1 MNAWCGLHTSFVGAV
16 GRIPFFFSRHTF
28 PTWGKLQQP
37 LPQDILFCVE
47 DAQIVAA
54 GDDYFVTK
62 VEYLPFQRPLLKIRL
77 PPGIRKKAKLC
88 FETRIYT
95 PHPLPCPKIPLKR
108 LALNIP
114 PLESFVH
121 LRQWRETIHT
131 IALVPNEIKLAW
143 ILTAFICT
151 VNPCP
156 MRFWL
161 YAVENNEM
169 YRETNLPEAENF

>member
-16 GRIPFFFSRHTF
+16 GRIPFFLSRHTF
-28 PTWGKLQQP
+28 RTWGTLQQP

-77 PPGIRKKAKLC
+77 PPGIRKEAKLF
-88 FETRIYT
+88 FEIRIYI

-114 PLESFVH
+114 PLETFVH
-121 LRQWRETIHT
+121 LR
-131 IALVPNEIKLAW
+131 
-143 ILTAFICT
+143 
-151 VNPCP
+151 
-156 MRFWL
+156 
-161 YAVENNEM
+161 
-169 YRETNLPEAENF
+169 

>member
-16 GRIPFFFSRHTF
+16 GRIPFFLSRHTF
-28 PTWGKLQQP
+28 PTWGTLQQP

-77 PPGIRKKAKLC
+77 PPGIRKKGKLF
-88 FETRIYT
+88 FETCIYI
-95 PHPLPCPKIPLKR
+95 PHPLPCPTIPLKR
-108 LALNIP
+108 LALSIP

-121 LRQWRETIHT
+121 LSWWRETIHT
-131 IALVPNEIKLAW
+131 SASVPNEIKLAW
-143 ILTAFICT
+143 ILTAFIYRI
-151 VNPCP
+151 NPWS
-156 MRFWL
+156 MRVWP
-161 YAVENNEM
+161 YAIENN
-169 YRETNLPEAENF
+169 